1 MAVFARMA
9 IAVILGALVIYWKR
23 IPFPWHRTAVKLY
36 AYSAMGIFV
45 GMLFVYLA
53 ANYIASGTI
62 SLIFGMAPI
71 LSGLMASRILGEA
84 KFTLIQSVSLAI
96 SLLGLGIVFSDGLS
110 LAGENWPGYVFI
122 LISVSFFC
130 LSAVMVKSVTLAINP
145 IATTQGALLLTLP
158 FFFFAWLIMDGELP
172 YEDWTSRSIYAIAYL
187 GIFGSFLGFIAY
199 YYILQHLP
207 AKTVALITLMTPVIA
222 MGIGAIFNDE
232 TISWNLALG
241 ASCVM
246 IGLLL
251 YQFGNRIFNLT
262 NKAQL
267 KPNTVED

>member
-1 MAVFARMA
+1 MAVLARMS

-71 LSGLMASRILGEA
+71 ISGLMASRILGEA
-84 KFTLIQSVSLAI
+84 KFTLIQSISLAV
-96 SLLGLGIVFSDGLS
+96 SLLGLGMVFSDGLS

-130 LSAVMVKSVTLAINP
+130 LSAVMVKSVTLRINP

-158 FFFFAWLIMDGELP
+158 FFFFAWLIMDGSLP
-172 YEDWTSRSIYAIAYL
+172 YEQWSARSIYAIAYL
-187 GIFGSFLGFIAY
+187 GIFGSFIGFIAY

-222 MGIGAIFNDE
+222 LGIGAVFNNE
-232 TISWNLALG
+232 SISWNLAFG
-241 ASCVM
+241 ATCVM
-246 IGLLL
+246 VGLLL
-251 YQFGNRIFNLT
+251 YQFGNRIFTAVGKSKTLT
-262 NKAQL
+262 DTAK
-267 KPNTVED
+267 E